1 MENQGKIP
9 NIAIEAYI
17 LTVKWCLSIIVIIML
32 IFSGIIWH
40 LHNKIYD
47 PVVGEVSVIQDGRGN
62 NQNVSKN
69 KM

>member
-17 LTVKWCLSIIVIIML
+17 STVKWCLSIIVIIML
-32 IFSGIIWH
+32 VFGGIIWH

-47 PVVGEVSVIQDGRGN
+47 PVVGEISVVQDGRGN